1 MWTESAIPEAER
13 HFLQRRVAL
22 YAMVM
27 TAIALLASITHA
39 ALAPSDYVRGPGF
52 ATLVAGTLV
61 AAAGAL
67 FCSTGRRSLGL
78 LRVGEVLGLL
88 VGAGVLGVVGRE
100 MSAIAPALV
109 RDAGIGEALGR
120 PFELL
125 VEVIQMHVALGLT
138 AALTYVFL
146 VRAALIPS
154 RPLRTLLLT
163 ALIGYPALVFMA
175 TGVLPFQEGWLV
187 PTPASEAVGM
197 PRAVDAGIWWVLT
210 TGMCT
215 VVSGIIYGLRR
226 EVRRA
231 MQLGQYRL
239 EANLGAGGM
248 GIVYR
253 AHHALLKRPTAI
265 KLLPPGKAGATALA
279 RFERE
284 VKLTARLTHPNTI
297 TIFDYGH
304 TPDGVFYY
312 AMELLEGATV
322 DEIVRCDGAQP
333 AERVIH
339 VLTAVAGA
347 LEEAHGIGL
356 IHRDIKPANIML
368 CQQGGRQDVPKLL
381 DFGLVKDVSAEDD
394 AALTRE
400 GDVAGTPLYMAPETL
415 TSPAN
420 VDARSDIY
428 AVGAVGYFLLTG
440 QHVFTGKTL
449 MEVCG
454 HHLHTKPAPLSE
466 QLGASLPEDL
476 EALILRCLEKDPRRR
491 PQSAPELSGCLE
503 ACRPSD
509 AWTPLEARRW
519 WEAHWPELQ
528 RDAAERAAPEK
539 ARTLEVDL
547 RRSLT
552 QLPTRAGPP
561 P

>member
-1 MWTESAIPEAER
+1 MWTESTLPEAER
-13 HFLQRRVAL
+13 HLVQRRVAQF
-22 YAMVM
+22 AMVM
-27 TAIALLASITHA
+27 TAIALLTSITHA
-39 ALAPSDYVRGPGF
+39 ALAPADYVRGPGF
-52 ATLVAGTLV
+52 ATLVAGTV
-61 AAAGAL
+61 ISAAGAL
-67 FCSTGRRSLGL
+67 FCRTGRRSLRL
-78 LRVGEVLGLL
+78 LRIGEALGLL
-88 VGAGVLGVVGRE
+88 VGAAVLAVVGRE
-100 MSAIAPALV
+100 MSALAPALL

-125 VEVIQMHVALGLT
+125 VEVIEIHVVLGLT

-146 VRAALIPS
+146 LRAALIPS
-154 RPLRTLLLT
+154 PALRTLLLT
-163 ALIGYPALVFMA
+163 ALIGYPAVVFMA
-175 TGVLPFQEGWLV
+175 TGVLPFQEGWLM
-187 PTPASEAVGM
+187 PTSLPEAGRM
-197 PRAVDAGIWWVLT
+197 PRAVDAGIWWALT

-215 VVSGIIYGLRR
+215 VISGVIYGLRR
-226 EVRRA
+226 EIRQA

-239 EANLGAGGM
+239 EAVLGAGGM

-265 KLLPPGKAGATALA
+265 KLLPPEKAGATTLA

-284 VKLTARLTHPNTI
+284 VKLTARLTHPNTV

-339 VLTAVAGA
+339 ILAAVGGA

-368 CQQGGRQDVPKLL
+368 CQQGGRPDVPKLL
-381 DFGLVKDVSAEDD
+381 DFGLVKDVSTEDD

-400 GDVAGTPLYMAPETL
+400 GDIAGTPLYMAPEAL
-415 TSPAN
+415 TSPGN

-440 QHVFTGKTL
+440 QHVFTGTTL

-466 QLGASLPEDL
+466 RLEASVPEDL
-476 EALILRCLEKDPRRR
+476 ETLILQCLEKDPRRR
-491 PQSAPELSGCLE
+491 PQSAPGLRERLV
-503 ACRPSD
+503 ACRHSD
-509 AWTPLEARRW
+509 AWTPLEAQRW
-519 WEAHWPELQ
+519 WDAHGTELRRGAHEHAGVEEA
-528 RDAAERAAPEK
+528 RA
-539 ARTLEVDL
+539 LEVDL
-547 RRSLT
+547 KRSLT
-552 QLPTRAGPP
+552 QVPTRSGPP

>member
-1 MWTESAIPEAER
+1 MWTESTIPEAER
-13 HFLQRRVAL
+13 HLLQRRVAL
-22 YAMVM
+22 FAVVM
-27 TAIALLASITHA
+27 TAIALLTSITHA
-39 ALAPSDYVRGPGF
+39 ALAPPDYLRGPGF
-52 ATLVAGTLV
+52 AALVAGTLV

-88 VGAGVLGVVGRE
+88 VAAGLLATVGRE
-100 MSAIAPALV
+100 LSAVAPALV
-109 RDAGIGEALGR
+109 REAGIREALGR

-125 VEVIQMHVALGLT
+125 VHVIQGHVTLGLT

-154 RPLRTLLLT
+154 RPLWTFLLT

-175 TGVLPFQEGWLV
+175 TGVLPLQEGWLM
-187 PTPASEAVGM
+187 PTSLPEALEV
-197 PRAVDAGIWWVLT
+197 PRAVDTGIWWALA

-215 VVSGIIYGLRR
+215 VVSAIIYGLRR
-226 EVRRA
+226 EVRQA

-239 EANLGAGGM
+239 EATLGAGGM

-265 KLLPPGKAGATALA
+265 KLLRPDKAGATTLA

-297 TIFDYGH
+297 TIFDYGR

-339 VLTAVAGA
+339 ILTSVAGA

-381 DFGLVKDVSAEDD
+381 DFGLVKDVSAADD
-394 AALTRE
+394 AALTGE
-400 GDVAGTPLYMAPETL
+400 GNIAGTPLYMAPEAL
-415 TSPAN
+415 TSPGN
-420 VDARSDIY
+420 VDARSDVY

-440 QHVFTGKTL
+440 QPVFTGRTL
-449 MEVCG
+449 VEVCG
-454 HHLHTKPAPLSE
+454 HHLHTKPPALSE
-466 QLGASLPEDL
+466 RLGASLPADL
-476 EALILRCLEKDPRRR
+476 EALILLCLEKDPTRR
-491 PQSAPELSGCLE
+491 PQSAPELRERLV
-503 ACRPSD
+503 ACGHSD

-519 WEAHWPELQ
+519 WDAHRPELQ
-528 RDAAERAAPEK
+528 RDAAENVATEKPRA
-539 ARTLEVDL
+539 LDVDL
-547 RRSLT
+547 GRSLT
-552 QLPTRAGPP
+552 QRPTRAGPP

>member
-1 MWTESAIPEAER
+1 MWTESTLPEAER
-13 HFLQRRVAL
+13 HLVQRRVAQF
-22 YAMVM
+22 AMVM
-27 TAIALLASITHA
+27 TAIALLTSITHA
-39 ALAPSDYVRGPGF
+39 ALAPPDYVRGPGF
-52 ATLVAGTLV
+52 ATLIAGTVV

-67 FCSTGRRSLGL
+67 FCGTGRRSLGL
-78 LRVGEVLGLL
+78 LRIGEALGLL
-88 VGAGVLGVVGRE
+88 VGAGVLAVVGRE
-100 MSAIAPALV
+100 MSAIAPTIV

-125 VEVIQMHVALGLT
+125 VDVIQGHVALGLT

-146 VRAALIPS
+146 LRAALIPS
-154 RPLRTLLLT
+154 PALRTLLLT
-163 ALIGYPALVFMA
+163 VLIGYPAVVFMA

-187 PTPASEAVGM
+187 PTPASEAIGM

-215 VVSGIIYGLRR
+215 VISGIIYGLRR
-226 EVRRA
+226 EVRQA

-239 EANLGAGGM
+239 ETVLGTGGM

-253 AHHALLKRPTAI
+253 ARHALLKRPTAI
-265 KLLPPGKAGATALA
+265 KLLPPEKAGATTVA

-304 TPDGVFYY
+304 APDGVFYY

-322 DEIVRCDGAQP
+322 DEIIRCDGAQP
-333 AERVIH
+333 AERVVHI
-339 VLTAVAGA
+339 LTAVAGA

-368 CQQGGRQDVPKLL
+368 CQQGGQSDVPKLL
-381 DFGLVKDVSAEDD
+381 DFGLVKDVGDED

-400 GDVAGTPLYMAPETL
+400 GDIAGTPLYMAPEAL
-415 TSPAN
+415 TSPSN

-440 QHVFTGKTL
+440 QHVFTGRTL

-454 HHLHTKPAPLSE
+454 HHLHTKPTPLSE
-466 QLGASLPEDL
+466 RLEAPPPKDL
-476 EALILRCLEKDPRRR
+476 EALILDCLEKDPGQR
-491 PQSAPELSGCLE
+491 PQSAPALRERLM
-503 ACRPSD
+503 ACRDSD
-509 AWTPLEARRW
+509 AWTPREARRW
-519 WEAHWPELQ
+519 WEAHGPEL
-528 RDAAERAAPEK
+528 RRVAEEHAGVEK

-547 RRSLT
+547 KRSLT
-552 QLPTRAGPP
+552 QMPTRAGPP

>member
-1 MWTESAIPEAER
+1 MWTESTLPEAER
-13 HFLQRRVAL
+13 HLVQRRVAQF
-22 YAMVM
+22 AMVM
-27 TAIALLASITHA
+27 TAIALLTLITHA
-39 ALAPSDYVRGPGF
+39 ALAPPDYVRGPGF
-52 ATLVAGTLV
+52 ATLVAGTVV

-67 FCSTGRRSLGL
+67 YCRTGRRSLGL
-78 LRVGEVLGLL
+78 LRIGEVSALL
-88 VGAGVLGVVGRE
+88 VGAGVLAVVGRE
-100 MSAIAPALV
+100 MSALAPAFA
-109 RDAGIGEALGR
+109 RDAGVDEALGP
-120 PFELL
+120 PFQLT
-125 VEVIQMHVALGLT
+125 VDVIQGHMSLGLT

-146 VRAALIPS
+146 MRAALVPS
-154 RPLRTLLLT
+154 PALRTFLLT
-163 ALIGYPALVFMA
+163 ALIGYPAVVFMA
-175 TGVLPFQEGWLV
+175 TGVLPFQEGWLAR
-187 PTPASEAVGM
+187 TPGPETLAM
-197 PRAVDAGIWWVLT
+197 PKAVDAGIWWTLS

-215 VVSGIIYGLRR
+215 VISGIIYGLRR
-226 EVRRA
+226 EVRQA

-239 EANLGAGGM
+239 EAVLGAGGM

-265 KLLPPGKAGATALA
+265 KLLPPEKAGATTLA

-304 TPDGVFYY
+304 TSDGVFFY

-322 DEIVRCDGAQP
+322 DEIIRCDGAQP

-339 VLTAVAGA
+339 ILTAVAGA

-368 CQQGGRQDVPKLL
+368 CEQGGQPDVPKLL
-381 DFGLVKDVSAEDD
+381 DFGLVKDVGDED

-400 GDVAGTPLYMAPETL
+400 GDIAGTPLYMAPEAL
-415 TSPAN
+415 TSPGN

-454 HHLHTKPAPLSE
+454 HHLHTTPVPPSERLEAP
-466 QLGASLPEDL
+466 LPEDL
-476 EALILRCLEKDPRRR
+476 EALILDCLEKDPGQR
-491 PQSAPELSGCLE
+491 PQSAPALRERLA
-503 ACRPSD
+503 ACRESD
-509 AWTPLEARRW
+509 IWTPMEARRW
-519 WEAHWPELQ
+519 WDAHGPELRQ
-528 RDAAERAAPEK
+528 GAEEHAGVEK

-547 RRSLT
+547 KRSLT

>member
-13 HFLQRRVAL
+13 HLVQRRVAL
-22 YAMVM
+22 FAMVM
-27 TAIALLASITHA
+27 TAIALLTSITHA
-39 ALAPSDYVRGPGF
+39 ALAPTDYVRGPGF
-52 ATLVAGTLV
+52 ATLVAGTV
-61 AAAGAL
+61 VSAAGAL
-67 FCSTGRRSLGL
+67 FCSRGSRSLGL
-78 LRVGEVLGLL
+78 LRIGEVLGLV
-88 VGAGVLGVVGRE
+88 VGAGVLAVVGRE

-109 RDAGIGEALGR
+109 RDAGVDEALGR

-125 VEVIQMHVALGLT
+125 VDVIQIHLALGLT

-146 VRAALIPS
+146 IRAALVPS
-154 RPLRTLLLT
+154 PALRTLLLT
-163 ALIGYPALVFMA
+163 ALIGYPAAVFMA

-187 PTPASEAVGM
+187 PTPGPEALAM
-197 PRAVDAGIWWVLT
+197 PRAVDAGIWWALA

-215 VVSGIIYGLRR
+215 VVSGVIYGLRR
-226 EVRRA
+226 EVRQA

-239 EANLGAGGM
+239 EASLGAGGM

-339 VLTAVAGA
+339 ILTSVAGA
-347 LEEAHGIGL
+347 LEEAHDIGL

-368 CQQGGRQDVPKLL
+368 CRQGGRQDVPKLL
-381 DFGLVKDVSAEDD
+381 DFGLVKDVSTEDD

-400 GDVAGTPLYMAPETL
+400 GDIAGTPLYMAPEAL
-415 TSPAN
+415 TSPGN

-440 QHVFTGKTL
+440 QHVFTGRTL

-454 HHLHTKPAPLSE
+454 HHLHTKPVPLSE
-466 QLGASLPEDL
+466 RLEASLPEDL
-476 EALILRCLEKDPRRR
+476 EALILHCLEKDPRRR
-491 PQSAPELSGCLE
+491 PQSAPELRERLV
-503 ACRPSD
+503 ACRHSD

-519 WEAHWPELQ
+519 WDAHGPELRQ
-528 RDAAERAAPEK
+528 DAAEHAAEK

-561 P
+561 L